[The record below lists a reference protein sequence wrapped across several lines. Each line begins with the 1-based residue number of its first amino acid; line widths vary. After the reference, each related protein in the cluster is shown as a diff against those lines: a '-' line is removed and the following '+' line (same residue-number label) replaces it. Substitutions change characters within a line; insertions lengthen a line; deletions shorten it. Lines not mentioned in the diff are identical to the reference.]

1 MGRVVVPLSLSLSL
15 CGQVEPR
22 ILEQIVLD
30 ILRRKETSSKD
41 RQGTLLNFERE
52 FEKEGRYSRLDFN
65 FRVRNAEE
73 EGVAMQF

>member
-1 MGRVVVPLSLSLSL
+1 MSRVVVPLSLSL

-30 ILRRKETSSKD
+30 NLRRKETSSKD

>member
-1 MGRVVVPLSLSLSL
+1 MSRVVVPLSLSL

-30 ILRRKETSSKD
+30 ILRRKETSKD

>member
-1 MGRVVVPLSLSLSL
+1 MSRVVVPLSLSLSL

-30 ILRRKETSSKD
+30 ILRRKETSKD

-73 EGVAMQF
+73 KGVAMQF